1 MYRIE
6 LRAGEEAIYKTFDEF
21 AKAVRTGIVDTH
33 ARVWHGASEK
43 WLPIT
48 FHPHYKRAMA
58 PPESGAVQAAAVA
71 PVRAQTAPPA
81 PAPAPAVIAKAAV
94 PPEPVAPPAMA
105 PKTHELEFIELPSLT
120 PQGPRAVSGSLFGP
134 PAATPRHIE
143 ALVAAADQ
151 APALVPASS
160 GSDEIL
166 IDISKPRLGLVSRR
180 VMGIAAGVVLVAGTV
195 AMLMSRK
202 PGTQKDASAADSS
215 ATMASTSLAATPS
228 NSFEVTVPPETLSG
242 ASSGRQSGTPN
253 GTMYMP
259 MPSIPDGPATKPAGA
274 DSAKVLPA
282 APRLGQLTAG
292 NVTATGSSPAALG
305 ARYNA
310 AHDAADAA
318 LESRLRASGI
328 TALFSDAR
336 LGNDHVSDAR
346 MAVSGIA
353 NFIRTFRQQDAT
365 VEKAYRDTAA
375 QLSDDWSASEK
386 SAWARIMTRGE
397 SSAAARSADQLLSDI
412 SSMLGVLEEQ
422 AGAYDMSGGKVTFR
436 DAGATLRYG
445 ALRRRVADRLAA
457 GDSASAV
464 TSTITKVIGSTKPP
478 VENYSE

>member
-21 AKAVRTGIVDTH
+21 AKAVRTGVVDTH

-48 FHPHYKRAMA
+48 FHPHYKRAMTA
-58 PPESGAVQAAAVA
+58 PESGAAPAAAVA
-71 PVRAQTAPPA
+71 PARAPAVPPA

-94 PPEPVAPPAMA
+94 PEPVAPPVMA
-105 PKTHELEFIELPSLT
+105 PKTHELEFIELPNLT

-151 APALVPASS
+151 APAPVPAST

-166 IDISKPRLGLVSRR
+166 IDISKPRLGLVNRR
-180 VMGIAAGVVLVAGTV
+180 VMGIAAGVVLVAGAV
-195 AMLMSRK
+195 AMLMSHR
-202 PGTQKDASAADSS
+202 PGSQKDAGAADSS

-228 NSFEVTVPPETLSG
+228 NSFEVTAPPETLSG
-242 ASSGRQSGTPN
+242 ASSGQQSGTQR

-259 MPSIPDGPATKPAGA
+259 MPSIPDGPATTSAPA
-274 DSAKVLPA
+274 DSGKILPA

-336 LGNDHVSDAR
+336 LGNDRVSDAR

-353 NFIRTFRQQDAT
+353 NFIRTFRLQDAAI
-365 VEKAYRDTAA
+365 EKAYRDSAV
-375 QLSDDWSASEK
+375 QLSEDWSVSEK
-386 SAWARIMTRGE
+386 SAWAQIMTRGE

-422 AGAYDMSGGKVTFR
+422 AGAYDLSGGKVTFR

-464 TSTITKVIGSTKPP
+464 ASSITKVIGPTKPP